1 VRATADN
8 LLAWATPMTASP
20 ISGAHSEI
28 GLIESAYEPL
38 CGPVLW
44 ELYGPI
50 AIVSPR
56 RRLELPPTFREVNG
70 TR

>member
-1 VRATADN
+1 MRGDIHAQLGYAQRQIRWPCV
-8 LLAWATPMTASP
+8 S
-20 ISGAHSEI
+20 SCS
-28 GLIESAYEPL
+28 L

-56 RRLELPPTFREVNG
+56 RPLELPPTFREVNG

>member
-20 ISGAHSEI
+20 IFGAHSEI

-38 CGPVLW
+38 DG
-44 ELYGPI
+44 GI
-50 AIVSPR
+50 SSAISGAV
-56 RRLELPPTFREVNG
+56 TK
-70 TR
+70 